1 MGRSTSLRALCPEI
15 GLCEGS
21 EGIPEVRTGK
31 IKVLSVGFCWAEGKT
46 ESQKL
51 RDPSQGSTRFLEGF
65 LVDPS
70 QGSTRFLKGSLER
83 FLVDPRA
90 RRKMRWRKDIHGR
103 VWMMR
108 LALEVQDSPWEG
120 TDRAQSCSLPQESQ
134 D

>member
-1 MGRSTSLRALCPEI
+1 MGRSTSLRVLCPEI

-31 IKVLSVGFCWAEGKT
+31 IGIKVLSVGFCWAEGKM

-51 RDPSQGSTRFLEGF
+51 R
-65 LVDPS
+65 DPS

-90 RRKMRWRKDIHGR
+90 RGKMRWRKDIHGK

-134 D
+134 E